1 MNIQEIIQLTINRLS
16 KTNNDMSI
24 AYHEGRMED
33 YYRLKD
39 EAIEIEKILE
49 KLNS

>member
-1 MNIQEIIQLTINRLS
+1 MNIQELIQLTINRLN
-16 KTNNDMSI
+16 KTNNDMTI
-24 AYHEGRMED
+24 AYQEGRMED

-39 EAIEIEKILE
+39 EASEIEKILE